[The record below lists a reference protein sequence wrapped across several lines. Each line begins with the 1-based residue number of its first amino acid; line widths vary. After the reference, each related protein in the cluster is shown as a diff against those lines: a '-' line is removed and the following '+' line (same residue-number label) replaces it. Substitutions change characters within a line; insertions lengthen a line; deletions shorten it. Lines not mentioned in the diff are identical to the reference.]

1 MGAGLL
7 IHFRERPKIGT
18 DFQIFD
24 IAFWQTLGKGTPF
37 KGLPSTPF
45 KGGLNDLIE
54 SGFVNDKLPFI
65 MKMWMRKFFFLD
77 KYVVLYIITCAVI
90 MLAGGGLGKME
101 ERQGEKREKNY
112 HLGHSERS
120 LGLKRLQK
128 MHFWYLEP
136 SLIKTEKLQDAV
148 VFLLC

>member
-24 IAFWQTLGKGTPF
+24 IAKCFDKLWANGLPLRDF
-37 KGLPSTPF
+37 KGLPLTPF

-65 MKMWMRKFFFLD
+65 YHENVDEQIL
-77 KYVVLYIITCAVI
+77 VL
-90 MLAGGGLGKME
+90 G
-101 ERQGEKREKNY
+101 
-112 HLGHSERS
+112 
-120 LGLKRLQK
+120 
-128 MHFWYLEP
+128 
-136 SLIKTEKLQDAV
+136 
-148 VFLLC
+148 

>member
-1 MGAGLL
+1 MIFINDLIDRERPKIERGWSWDEMGAGLL
-7 IHFRERPKIGT
+7 IQIRERPKIGT

-65 MKMWMRKFFFLD
+65 YHENVDVQIL
-77 KYVVLYIITCAVI
+77 VL
-90 MLAGGGLGKME
+90 G
-101 ERQGEKREKNY
+101 
-112 HLGHSERS
+112 
-120 LGLKRLQK
+120 
-128 MHFWYLEP
+128 
-136 SLIKTEKLQDAV
+136 
-148 VFLLC
+148 